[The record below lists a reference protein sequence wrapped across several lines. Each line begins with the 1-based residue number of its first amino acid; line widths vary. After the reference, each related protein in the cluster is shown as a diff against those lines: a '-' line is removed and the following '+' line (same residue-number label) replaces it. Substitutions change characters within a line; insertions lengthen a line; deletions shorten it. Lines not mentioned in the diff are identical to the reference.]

1 MAAGRDVHPAFD
13 GRRVGI
19 NHRSLQRFPGG
30 TLPGVSVRGKIIFFQ
45 ELTVSFLVR
54 PFIVGLLLAQHQL
67 VKLRKALFQFL
78 AQALFFLGASDCR
91 RAGAGPGRR
100 PGGAFAPLLPA
111 RPFPE
116 FLQGFGQDFIIGLSL
131 PASGG

>member
-1 MAAGRDVHPAFD
+1 MAAGRDIHLAFD

-19 NHRSLQRFPGG
+19 NHRGLQRFPGG
-30 TLPGVSVRGKIIFFQ
+30 TLRGVSFRGKIITFE

-78 AQALFFLGASDCR
+78 AQALFFLGAGDCR
-91 RAGAGPGRR
+91 SAGAGLGRR
-100 PGGAFAPLLPA
+100 PGGAFALLLPA

-116 FLQGFGQDFIIGLSL
+116 FLQGFGQDFIIALFP
-131 PASGG
+131 PAGGG